1 MKFSTKA
8 EYGLRAMVNL
18 ASAFPGVKN
27 VKEISEE
34 EGISL
39 KYLERLVGVLRKNK
53 LIKSFKGKQGG
64 YVLVRKP
71 ESIKV
76 GEIIEILEGPIA
88 PTKCESC
95 CIENKCSS
103 SFVWI
108 KLGKE
113 IKKTLDGI
121 RLSNLM

>member
-1 MKFSTKA
+1 MA
-8 EYGLRAMVNL
+8 IL
-18 ASAFPGVKN
+18 ASVFPGMKN

-39 KYLERLVGVLRKNK
+39 KYLERLMGILRKNK

-64 YVLVRKP
+64 YVLARKP
-71 ESIKV
+71 ESIRV
-76 GEIIEILEGPIA
+76 GEVIEILEGPVT
-88 PTKCESC
+88 PTKCEVC
-95 CIENKCSS
+95 CIESKCSS

-121 RLSNLM
+121 KLSSLI

>member
-8 EYGLRAMVNL
+8 EYGLRAMANL
-18 ASAFPGVKN
+18 ASAFPGMKN

-34 EGISL
+34 EKISS
-39 KYLERLVGVLRKNK
+39 KYLERLVGTLRKNK

-64 YVLVRKP
+64 YVLARKP
-71 ESIKV
+71 ENIKV
-76 GEIIEILEGPIA
+76 GEIIEILEGPVA
-88 PTKCESC
+88 PMKCESC
-95 CIENKCSS
+95 CIENRCSS

-121 RLSNLM
+121 KLSSLI